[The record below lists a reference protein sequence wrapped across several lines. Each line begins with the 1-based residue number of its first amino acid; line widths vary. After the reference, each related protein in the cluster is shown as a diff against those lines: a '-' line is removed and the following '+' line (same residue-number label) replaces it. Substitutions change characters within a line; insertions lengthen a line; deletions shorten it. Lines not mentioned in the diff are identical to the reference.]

1 MTIRL
6 WKGAR
11 VSFIFGFSVTY
22 AGEEHFKR
30 TSRCGSQE
38 FQYMVKGS
46 VFLGLGEADAMA
58 DGHVGAGRLGRS
70 RSVSLFQR
78 TSFHPSRYQLS

>member
-11 VSFIFGFSVTY
+11 VSFVFGFSVTC
-22 AGEEHFKR
+22 AREEHFKR
-30 TSRCGSQE
+30 TSRRGSQG

-46 VFLGLGEADAMA
+46 VFLGLGGLTPWQRACWSREA
-58 DGHVGAGRLGRS
+58 GEK
-70 RSVSLFQR
+70 
-78 TSFHPSRYQLS
+78 